1 MKIVYGERELILEF
15 RENEVQVITIEN
27 KEYFSEFLQNLYNQS
42 QGMEVKIIMSEGEK
56 ILSLNKCTEV
66 IWNPFSVDLN
76 NKKILGKLYHE
87 LKDIS
92 SEEQYREICELNS
105 AIVRYLDEMCLKVS
119 YPIQFQLEMD
129 VLDLYKMYEV
139 RLEKEGQS
147 MFETLLEYMKI
158 MESLCGIHLLVFVN
172 VKNYLSEMQLQELY
186 KTAFY
191 YKIKLLLIEAHQS
204 KCLEGENNQ
213 LIDKDLC
220 FIHY

>member
-15 RENEVQVITIEN
+15 RENEIQVITIEN
-27 KEYFSEFLQNLYNQS
+27 KEYFSDFLQNLYNQS
-42 QGMEVKIIMSEGEK
+42 LGMEGKMIISEGEK
-56 ILSLNKCTEV
+56 TLPLSKCAEI
-66 IWNPFSVDLN
+66 IWNPFSVDIN

-105 AIVRYLDEMCLKVS
+105 EIVRYLDELSLKVS

-129 VLDLYKMYEV
+129 VLDLYKMYGV
-139 RLEKEGQS
+139 QLEREGQS
-147 MFETLLEYMKI
+147 MFETLLEYLKI
-158 MESLCGIHLLVFVN
+158 MASLCGMHLIIFVN
-172 VKNYLSEMQLQELY
+172 VKNYLSEIQLQELY

-191 YKIKLLLIEAHQS
+191 YKINLLLIEAHQS
-204 KCLEGENNQ
+204 ECLEGENNQ

>member
-15 RENEVQVITIEN
+15 RENEIQVITIEN
-27 KEYFSEFLQNLYNQS
+27 KEYFSDFLQNLYNQS
-42 QGMEVKIIMSEGEK
+42 RGMEGKIIISEGEK
-56 ILSLNKCTEV
+56 ILSLSKCAEV
-66 IWNPFSVDLN
+66 IWNPFSIDIN

-87 LKDIS
+87 LNDIS

-105 AIVRYLDEMCLKVS
+105 EIVRYLDELCLKVS

-129 VLDLYKMYEV
+129 VLDLYKMYGV
-139 RLEKEGQS
+139 QLEKEGKS

-158 MESLCGIHLLVFVN
+158 MASLCEMHLIIFVN
-172 VKNYLSEMQLQELY
+172 AKNYFSEIQLQELY

-191 YKIKLLLIEAHQS
+191 CKINLLLIEACQS